1 MPNEILT
8 AQYTQHTVYLQRIGA
23 TLGRDVAPYLE
34 EIDRQ
39 VQRIFA
45 KYEGRAVTI
54 KNRAAIQEQINKVSR
69 EQLQLYVN
77 DLKKE
82 RREVGVNEAAFAA
95 NSLNDIVESDDFNA
109 VTPSPAQV
117 NIAAIANPIKIG
129 DNAFTSY
136 NSLMSNYW
144 QKWTIEIDGIVMA
157 GFSSGQTIN
166 EVADNIYSQ
175 LRLTTTDTSSNTLT
189 RAKRSARQLAIT
201 GTNHY
206 ANQARVA
213 FVDANDD
220 MLKGYRFLAVLDS
233 RTSQQCRALDQ
244 KVISKDSDKLSSLTP
259 PLHPN
264 CRSALVYEVDDRF
277 KLDDKDTKRAS
288 AFEID
293 GERDPK
299 PLSSDGIYY
308 DKLKQ
313 LSAKDQDVVL
323 GPTLGKAF
331 RKMDDPKQ
339 FAKLTI
345 DSLGNPLT
353 IKEMKQ
359 RDNELSRILR
369 AQK

>member
-8 AQYTQHTVYLQRIGA
+8 TVYTQHTVYLQRLGA
-23 TLGRDVAPYLE
+23 TLGRDVIPYLQ
-34 EIDRQ
+34 EIDKQ
-39 VQRIFA
+39 VQAIFS
-45 KYEGRAVTI
+45 KYEGRSVTV
-54 KNRAAIQEQINKVSR
+54 KNRATIQEQISKVSK
-69 EQLQLYVN
+69 EQLQLYVSE
-77 DLKKE
+77 LKKDI
-82 RREVGVNEAAFAA
+82 RVIGANEGEFSATT
-95 NSLNDIVESDDFNA
+95 LNDVVENDDFNSKAPSAAQINA
-109 VTPSPAQV
+109 V
-117 NIAAIANPIKIG
+117 AISTPIKIG

-136 NSLMSNYW
+136 NSMMSNYW
-144 QKWTIEIDGIVMA
+144 QKWTAEIDGIVMA

-166 EVADNIYSQ
+166 EVAENVYSQ

-213 FVDANDD
+213 FVDVNDD
-220 MLKGYRFLAVLDS
+220 LLEGYRFLAVLDS

-244 KVISKDSDKLSSLTP
+244 RVIPKDSPKLSSFTP

-264 CRSALVYEVDDRF
+264 CRSGLSYEVADKY

-288 AFEID
+288 AFD
-293 GERDPK
+293 VNGKRDPK
-299 PLSSDGIYY
+299 AASSDGIYY
-308 DKLKQ
+308 DKMDS
-313 LSAKDQDVVL
+313 LSAADQNEIL

-331 RKMDDPKQ
+331 RKMDDPAK

-353 IKEMKQ
+353 LKAMMEK
-359 RDNELSRILR
+359 DNKLGEILR

>member
-8 AQYTQHTVYLQRIGA
+8 TQYTQHTVYLQRLGA
-23 TLGRDVAPYLE
+23 TLGKDVIPYLN
-34 EIDRQ
+34 EIERQ

-45 KYEGRAVTI
+45 KYEGRSVTA
-54 KNRAAIQEQINKVSR
+54 KNRLAIQEQITAVSR

-77 DLKKE
+77 ELKKDVRITGFE
-82 RREVGVNEAAFAA
+82 EGQFAA
-95 NSLNDIVESDDFNA
+95 KSLNDIIENEDFNA
-109 VTPSPAQV
+109 VAPSAAQV
-117 NIAAIANPIKIG
+117 NAQAISSPIKIG

-136 NSLMSNYW
+136 NSIMSNYW
-144 QKWTIEIDGIVMA
+144 QKWSSEIDGIVLA

-166 EVADNIYSQ
+166 EVSDNIYQQ

-201 GTNHY
+201 PTNHY

-213 FVDANDD
+213 FVDSNDEL
-220 MLKGYRFLAVLDS
+220 LKGYRFISVLDS

-244 KVISKDSDKLSSLTP
+244 TIIPKDSPRLSSLTP
-259 PLHPN
+259 PIHPN

-277 KLDDKDTKRAS
+277 KLDDKDTNRAS
-288 AFEID
+288 SFTVD
-293 GERDPK
+293 GKRDPK

-313 LSAKDQDVVL
+313 LSARDQDVVL
-323 GPTLGKAF
+323 GTTLGKAF
-331 RKMDDPKQ
+331 RKMDDPAK

-369 AQK
+369 ALK